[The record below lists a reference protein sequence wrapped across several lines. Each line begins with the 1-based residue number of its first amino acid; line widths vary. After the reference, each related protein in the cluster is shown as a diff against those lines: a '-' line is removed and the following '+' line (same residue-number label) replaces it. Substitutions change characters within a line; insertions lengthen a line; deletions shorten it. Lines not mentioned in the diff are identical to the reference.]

1 MFENEYNDSNT
12 ITNASLW
19 IKSDDRSWKRL
30 EKVTEFY
37 IEPIL
42 PQGKCN
48 DFCCYSL
55 IGINKEPYTFSGT
68 IKDAY
73 VNNHLMTEIKKRYKK
88 YAYQSDKRL
97 AELKFKHLHKKF
109 KTRRRTF

>member
-30 EKVTEFY
+30 GKVPEFH

-48 DFCCYSL
+48 DFCHSL
-55 IGINKEPYTFSGT
+55 IGINKEPYTFSGI

-73 VNNHLMTEIKKRYKK
+73 VNNCLIIEIKNRYKK

-97 AELKFKHLHKKF
+97 AELKFKHLHKKS